1 MQFTKQTLT
10 QEHILFSELEKCAML
25 AILCKYLTNTE
36 DERCSQ
42 WKQHR
47 KRTNAQNIS
56 WGRSPGGP
64 GWPGI
69 PGKPARR
76 QREGRTEPGS
86 LQVCDENLWAVGT
99 HGPGSRGE
107 GEDLTFRTCLSF
119 RPWTPWVPRLPFLS
133 QGSGANNLNY
143 RGKDRHTARQGLGVC
158 VIAQTKKHTVF
169 TISRRVRAEKQPWE
183 KRRRWGA

>member
-1 MQFTKQTLT
+1 MNGVRNGNSIESAQMLKTSAEDAHLEGLAGLVFPGNLQGGR
-10 QEHILFSELEKCAML
+10 ERDELSLVHCRFAM
-25 AILCKYLTNTE
+25 
-36 DERCSQ
+36 R
-42 WKQHR
+42 
-47 KRTNAQNIS
+47 IS
-56 WGRSPGGP
+56 GLWVPTVPAAGG
-64 GWPGI
+64 
-69 PGKPARR
+69 
-76 QREGRTEPGS
+76 
-86 LQVCDENLWAVGT
+86 
-99 HGPGSRGE
+99 